1 MWVWAYCR
9 LVMVSI
15 RFISILREQQSNL
28 QKMAMP
34 SSARVLP
41 DAGVILAPPIRGC
54 EYERRHVHRRRAWGV
69 IYEYGA
75 RQAACNIMD
84 MEMGRGNAENMYG
97 KRVERCAH
105 YM

>member
-1 MWVWAYCR
+1 
-9 LVMVSI
+9 MVSI
-15 RFISILREQQSNL
+15 RFISMLRDQQSNL
-28 QKMAMP
+28 RRMAMP

-41 DAGVILAPPIRGC
+41 DAGVILAPPIRRY

-69 IYEYGA
+69 IYEYGV